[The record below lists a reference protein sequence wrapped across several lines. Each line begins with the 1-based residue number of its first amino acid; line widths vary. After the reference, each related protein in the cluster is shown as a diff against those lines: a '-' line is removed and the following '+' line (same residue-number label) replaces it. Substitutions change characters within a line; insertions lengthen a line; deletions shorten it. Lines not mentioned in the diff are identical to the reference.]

1 MEVKVPVDI
10 NGYTCFI
17 DISHSKLLSDNIDK
31 AFKSAGIV
39 PNQSYYTPLSNY
51 RFAISWHFDEGF
63 VSIYSFPDKGSTYV
77 GGAFTSVEKLDKF
90 HETMLEVFDGL
101 IYPAQLDVDPEDN
114 VEDAAEEKTT
124 DKTEDKPEEKPEEEA
139 QGGQEEEKAKI
150 DTKALFN
157 HFFD

>member
-1 MEVKVPVDI
+1 MEVKVPVDV

-63 VSIYSFPDKGSTYV
+63 VSLYSFSDKGSTYV
-77 GGAFTSVEKLDKF
+77 GGAFTSVETLDKF
-90 HETMLEVFDGL
+90 HKTMLEVFDGL
-101 IYPAQLDVDPEDN
+101 IYPAQLEVDPEDN
-114 VEDAAEEKTT
+114 VEDAAEEK
-124 DKTEDKPEEKPEEEA
+124 PEVKHEEEA
-139 QGGQEEEKAKI
+139 QGGQEEEKPKI
-150 DTKALFN
+150 DNKALFN
-157 HFFD
+157 RFFDD